1 MLVELS
7 IEARELQVVIDN
19 EFALEGQRSSI
30 FQNLDRK
37 VAKGIFDYAKSI
49 TLWGYLVDNGASQ
62 YVKQYG
68 GLVRHLFP
76 KAVRQELATLYA
88 DNFIIDRR
96 LEINESGKVVS
107 QYTFSEQAFQ
117 NLANLE
123 RRPA

>member
-107 QYTFSEQAFQ
+107 QYAFSEQAFQ